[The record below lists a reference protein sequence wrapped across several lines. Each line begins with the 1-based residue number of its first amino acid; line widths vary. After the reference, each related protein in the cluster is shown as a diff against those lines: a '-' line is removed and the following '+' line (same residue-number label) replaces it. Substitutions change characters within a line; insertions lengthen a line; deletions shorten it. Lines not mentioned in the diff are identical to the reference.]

1 MARILIVDDSPSIRF
16 QLKEMLVKLGQS
28 AGEIFFAEDG
38 RIAMQKFAEVR
49 PEWVFMDISMPNQD
63 GVTTTES
70 MLQQQPE
77 LRVIVLTGLRRE
89 DPQSM
94 RLIMQGAFAF
104 LSKPLEMED
113 IRRVIKKLEEG
124 EGGSG
129 RIMGG

>member
-1 MARILIVDDSPSIRF
+1 MARILIVDDSASIRF
-16 QLKEMLVKLGQS
+16 QLKEMLVKLGQLP
-28 AGEIFFAEDG
+28 GEIFFAEDG
-38 RIAMQKFAEVR
+38 RIAMEKFAEVQ

-63 GVTTTES
+63 GVATTEA
-70 MLQQQPE
+70 MLAQQPE

-113 IRRVIKKLEEG
+113 IRKVIKKLEEG
-124 EGGSG
+124 LGGAG